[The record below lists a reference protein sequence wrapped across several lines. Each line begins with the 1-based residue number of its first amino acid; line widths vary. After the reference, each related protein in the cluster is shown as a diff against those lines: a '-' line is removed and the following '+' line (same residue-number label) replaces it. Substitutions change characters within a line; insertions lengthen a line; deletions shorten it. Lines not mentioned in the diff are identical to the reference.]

1 MQHSIA
7 REHNLSSRAAPIQNL
22 IRCSLWVGVLFLAVV
37 AAAGAETD
45 AAPVPCPAGVNL
57 ASDDVVAR
65 LMSRN
70 AERAR
75 ELLGFQA
82 TRHYQLHYT
91 GFPSTL
97 GAEMQVKVSYM
108 APGTK
113 RSRLNRN
120 PASRSSLTAAFNGR
134 LD

>member
-1 MQHSIA
+1 MQRLIA
-7 REHNLSSRAAPIQNL
+7 REHNLSSRTGPIQNL
-22 IRCSLWVGVLFLAVV
+22 IRWSLWVGVLFLAVV

-57 ASDDVVAR
+57 AGDDVVAR

-82 TRHYQLHYT
+82 TDRK
-91 GFPSTL
+91 ST
-97 GAEMQVKVSYM
+97 
-108 APGTK
+108 
-113 RSRLNRN
+113 RLN
-120 PASRSSLTAAFNGR
+120 SSHLGISYAVFC
-134 LD
+134 LK